1 MARNSASPVS
11 PARRRLSLISAA
23 GVWLVVVA
31 LTQGAL
37 CAELGDA
44 LQRTEDSIELRLRP
58 PSPPPPALRG
68 APSRSS
74 EPEPIEPWEL
84 VGV

>member
-1 MARNSASPVS
+1 MARNSASALS
-11 PARRRLSLISAA
+11 RSLSLISAV
-23 GVWLVVVA
+23 GVWLGVVA

-37 CAELGDA
+37 CAELGEA
-44 LQRTEDSIELRLRP
+44 LQRTEDSIEQRLRP
-58 PSPPPPALRG
+58 PPPPTLRE
-68 APSRSS
+68 APSRST

>member
-1 MARNSASPVS
+1 MARNSASPL
-11 PARRRLSLISAA
+11 RRRLSLISAV
-23 GVWLVVVA
+23 GVWLAVVA
-31 LTQGAL
+31 LTQGAP

-44 LQRTEDSIELRLRP
+44 LQRMEDRIELRLRP
-58 PSPPPPALRG
+58 APTPTLRE

>member
-1 MARNSASPVS
+1 MTRNSASS
-11 PARRRLSLISAA
+11 LRRRLSLISAV
-23 GVWLVVVA
+23 GVWLAVVA
-31 LTQGAL
+31 LTQGVL

-44 LQRTEDSIELRLRP
+44 LQRTEHSIELMLWPAPTLRE
-58 PSPPPPALRG
+58 

>member
-1 MARNSASPVS
+1 MARNSASS
-11 PARRRLSLISAA
+11 PRRRLGLVSAG
-23 GVWLVVVA
+23 GVWLAVVA
-31 LTQGAL
+31 LTHGAL

-44 LQRTEDSIELRLRP
+44 LQRTEDNIELRLRP
-58 PSPPPPALRG
+58 PPPPTLRE
-68 APSRSS
+68 APTRSS